1 MVLAL
6 QKSIGWRSTARVVG
20 VIGLLVGMA
29 GVELVRR
36 ASPRRNP
43 RKEPASKYKA
53 KVIPDG
59 NKKKKRL
66 SQLDEQ
72 IRIETAHVNKS
83 LSPEVISSIRRMSVA
98 SSGGLGLVD
107 ELNRSVEKK
116 MHLTSDENWVAF
128 LALLGYLLSILEAE
142 MMRANHLVPDS
153 RTETLKVIVSLTTL
167 SMLWF
172 VGDRCHKEYRLQKL
186 TNLIPPETPFL
197 ASAQCHEMFWESIMF
212 LCHPLPYVDVSFEVS
227 SFTSLRAVYC
237 VDEILVMMM
246 FTRLYTI
253 LPLIHR

>member
-66 SQLDEQ
+66 RQLDEQ
-72 IRIETAHVNKS
+72 RRIETAHVNKS
-83 LSPEVISSIRRMSVA
+83 LSPEVIGSIPVKQNKIEQSANNPTQLEEGELKVGEQDTDSDSDTDTISNSN
-98 SSGGLGLVD
+98 SSGAEKSDSVVSGLFYLAEFWLLNFFFAFASVTVYTPWTHLSTMVS
-107 ELNRSVEKK
+107 ELIKYGGESN
-116 MHLTSDENWVAF
+116 
-128 LALLGYLLSILEAE
+128 LS
-142 MMRANHLVPDS
+142 
-153 RTETLKVIVSLTTL
+153 
-167 SMLWF
+167 
-172 VGDRCHKEYRLQKL
+172 
-186 TNLIPPETPFL
+186 
-197 ASAQCHEMFWESIMF
+197 
-212 LCHPLPYVDVSFEVS
+212 
-227 SFTSLRAVYC
+227 
-237 VDEILVMMM
+237 
-246 FTRLYTI
+246 
-253 LPLIHR
+253 